1 MNEKITILVV
11 EDDQQIQGLIE
22 EALSDGGFQ
31 PDITGSGEEAV
42 TLLKGGYQYRGV
54 VTDINLLGKLDGW
67 DVARTAREIHP
78 SIPIVYMTG
87 THAEQWTSRGV
98 PASVLL
104 VKPCAPAQIV
114 TALSTLLNAAP
125 PVASIE

>member
-1 MNEKITILVV
+1 MP
-11 EDDQQIQGLIE
+11 IQGLIE

-31 PDITGSGEEAV
+31 PAITGSGEEAV
-42 TLLKGGYQYRGV
+42 TLLKGGFQYRGV
-54 VTDINLLGKLDGW
+54 VTDIIGKLDGW

-87 THAEQWTSRGV
+87 THAEQWASRGV

-114 TALSTLLNAAP
+114 LLNAAP